1 MIIVHVIVDLNTG
14 GAEMMLKR
22 LIQAHRRNDRFQH
35 YVISLHSVG
44 VVGPELTELGVS
56 VEALGLRRGSDIPR
70 VLWRLGMA
78 LRRLRP
84 DVVHGWMY
92 HANLFAG
99 LTALVAG
106 RPRVIW
112 GIRASTL
119 DDSMGVAATTLRL
132 RRYSALAS
140 MRLPDVIVYVAEA
153 ARRAHEAIGYDAA
166 KAVVIPNGY
175 PPPPVRTGSARPA
188 SEAPIVIGSVGRFN
202 AAKDPKA
209 FVEAAA
215 RVAAVRPNVRFLM
228 IGRGFS
234 LDNRELVAWISAHG
248 LEDRFSLRGE
258 QKEVYDYLAS
268 MDIFCLHSVTEAF
281 PNVVAEAMNAAVP
294 CVVTDVGDAA
304 LLLGDAGLVVP
315 PRDPEAL
322 AGALIRMVDAG
333 PHARHADGQRGRER
347 IARHFSLD
355 AVVRRYEELYLGLT
369 GGLPLSSHAFEVQ
382 G

>member
-1 MIIVHVIVDLNTG
+1 
-14 GAEMMLKR
+14 
-22 LIQAHRRNDRFQH
+22 
-35 YVISLHSVG
+35 
-44 VVGPELTELGVS
+44 
-56 VEALGLRRGSDIPR
+56 
-70 VLWRLGMA
+70 
-78 LRRLRP
+78 
-84 DVVHGWMY
+84 MY

-99 LTALVAG
+99 LAAILAG
-106 RPRVIW
+106 RPRVVW

-119 DDSMGVAATTLRL
+119 DDSMGVAPATLRL

-140 MRLPDVIVYVAEA
+140 SVLPDAIVYVAEA
-153 ARRAHEAIGYDAA
+153 ARRAHERIGYDAT

-175 PPPPVRTGSARPA
+175 LPAPERTRSAQTA
-188 SEAPIVIGSVGRFN
+188 SATPIVIGSIGRFN

-209 FVEAAA
+209 FVDAAE

-228 IGRGFS
+228 VGRGFS
-234 LDNRELVAWISAHG
+234 PDNRELTDWISAHG
-248 LEDRFSLRGE
+248 LEDRFALQGE

-268 MDIFCLHSVTEAF
+268 VDIFCLHSVTEAF

-322 AGALIRMVDAG
+322 AAALIRMIDAS
-333 PHARHADGQRGRER
+333 PQVRHAHGQRGRER

-355 AVVRRYEELYLGLT
+355 AVVRRYEELYLGIAA
-369 GGLPLSSHAFEVQ
+369 GLPASSHVAEVQ